1 MKRKN
6 ARKGKKRKQKV
17 HVSVVGKPKNNT
29 EKHLLSDNRE
39 FVSIFSVGT

>member
-6 ARKGKKRKQKV
+6 AGKGKKRKQNV
-17 HVSVVGKPKNNT
+17 HVTVVVKPKNNT

-39 FVSIFSVGT
+39 YASIFSVGT

>member
-6 ARKGKKRKQKV
+6 AGKGKKRKQNI
-17 HVSVVGKPKNNT
+17 HISVVGKPKNNT

-39 FVSIFSVGT
+39 FASIFSVSS